1 MYKAIYKIQTECL
14 DGVRKTIFTPFIK
27 CYHIHSVIIYANGLA
42 QEMDVDFYFD
52 NYKTIWF
59 EEYFENN
66 WSMIFDINYFYMRPD
81 DIEVLGFLVDSSFTN
96 QIKSK
101 EIISKHYIEG
111 QFSMDNG
118 LYKNAVL
125 NFGTTLE
132 GILNKELRRM
142 DLNDLIES
150 YCGSAD
156 KSDMHFI
163 RQLRN
168 KVHPNQISATEDI
181 SFKEAVQARNKLEKI
196 LKLI

>member
-14 DGVRKTIFTPFIK
+14 DGVSKTIFTPFIK
-27 CYHIHSVIIYANGLA
+27 CYHIHSVIIYANGIA

-59 EEYFENN
+59 EQYFENN

-81 DIEVLGFLVDSSFTN
+81 DIEVLSFLVDSSFIN

-132 GILNKELRRM
+132 GILNKDLRRM

-150 YCGSAD
+150 FCGSAD
-156 KSDMHFI
+156 KNDMHFI

-168 KVHPNQISATEDI
+168 KVHPNQISATQDI
-181 SFKEAVQARNKLEKI
+181 SVKEAVEARNKLEKI